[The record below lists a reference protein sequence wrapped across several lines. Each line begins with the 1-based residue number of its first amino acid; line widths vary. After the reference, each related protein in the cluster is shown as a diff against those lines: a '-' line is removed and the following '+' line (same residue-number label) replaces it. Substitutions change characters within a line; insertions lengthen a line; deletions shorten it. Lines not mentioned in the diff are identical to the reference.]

1 MANLNY
7 NSKELNLKIVYYGT
21 GLCGKTTN
29 LRSVFAA
36 MPTDR
41 KGQMM
46 SLATELDQ
54 TLFFDF
60 LPIDLG
66 SVKGWKLRFHLFTV
80 PGQIY
85 YNVSR
90 KLVLKNVD
98 GLVFVVDSQE
108 GRLDENVESYN
119 NLMDNLKDYN
129 YSLQDIPM
137 VIQYNKRDLPDIMPI
152 SDLQLY
158 LNKGGFTYFE
168 AVAPRGI
175 GVFDTLKSV
184 CQLTVLKQIDKIP
197 DIRKKEKEAAP
208 EPPAAE
214 TTP

>member
-7 NSKELNLKIVYYGT
+7 ADKELNLKIVYYGT

-29 LRSVFAA
+29 LRVVFST
-36 MPTDR
+36 MSPER
-41 KGQMM
+41 RGKMM

-60 LPIDLG
+60 LPVDLG
-66 SVKGWKLRFHLFTV
+66 TLKGWKLRHHLYTV

-108 GRLDENVESYN
+108 ERLDENIESYN
-119 NLMDNLKDYN
+119 NLIDNLNSYN
-129 YSLQDIPM
+129 LDLKDIPM
-137 VIQYNKRDLPDIMPI
+137 VIQYNKRDLPNIMPI

-158 LNKGGFTYFE
+158 LNRDGYTYFE
-168 AVAPRGI
+168 SVAVKGI
-175 GVFDTLKSV
+175 GVFDTLKSI
-184 CQLTVLKQIDKIP
+184 CQKTVLKQ
-197 DIRKKEKEAAP
+197 
-208 EPPAAE
+208 AE
-214 TTP
+214 NLPQI

>member
-36 MPTDR
+36 MPTER

-98 GLVFVVDSQE
+98 GLVFIVDSQE
-108 GRLDENVESYN
+108 GRLDENLESYN
-119 NLMDNLKDYN
+119 NLMDNLRDYN
-129 YSLQDIPM
+129 YNLKEIPM
-137 VIQYNKRDLPDIMPI
+137 VIQYNKRDLPDILPI

-158 LNKGGFTYFE
+158 VNKQGFTYFE

-184 CQLTVLKQIDKIP
+184 CQLTVLKQIDKLP
-197 DIRKKEKEAAP
+197 DIRTADGEPAKETQSAQ
-208 EPPAAE
+208 
-214 TTP
+214 

>member
-29 LRSVFAA
+29 LRSIYAA
-36 MPTDR
+36 FPYDR
-41 KGQMM
+41 KGKLM

-60 LPIDLG
+60 LPVDMG

-80 PGQIY
+80 PGQVY

-90 KLVLKNVD
+90 KLVLRGVD
-98 GLVFVVDSQE
+98 GIVFVVDSQE
-108 GRLDENVESYN
+108 ERLEENIESFN
-119 NLMDNLKDYN
+119 NLRDNLQSYGMNLKD
-129 YSLQDIPM
+129 IPL
-137 VIQYNKRDLPDIMPI
+137 VIQYNKRDLPNIMPI

-158 LNKGGFTYFE
+158 VNREGYTYFE
-168 AVAPRGI
+168 AVAIRGI
-175 GVFDTLKSV
+175 GVFDTLKSI
-184 CQLTVLKQIDKIP
+184 CQLTVLKHIDSIP
-197 DIRKKEKEAAP
+197 
-208 EPPAAE
+208 
-214 TTP
+214 TV

>member
-7 NSKELNLKIVYYGT
+7 HSQELNLKIVYYGT

-36 MPTDR
+36 MPSDR
-41 KGQMM
+41 KGKMM

-66 SVKGWKLRFHLFTV
+66 SIKGWKLRFHLFTV

-108 GRLDENVESYN
+108 DRLDENIESYN
-119 NLMDNLKDYN
+119 NLMDNLRDYN
-129 YSLQDIPM
+129 YRLEDIPM
-137 VIQYNKRDLPDIMPI
+137 VIQYNKRDLPDILPI
-152 SDLQLY
+152 SDLQMQ
-158 LNKGGFTYFE
+158 LNRGGFTYFE
-168 AVAPRGI
+168 AVALRGI
-175 GVFDTLKSV
+175 GVFDTLKSI
-184 CQLTVLKQIDKIP
+184 CQLIVLKQIDKIP
-197 DIRKKEKEAAP
+197 DLRAKAG
-208 EPPAAE
+208 EPTA
-214 TTP
+214 T

>member
-7 NSKELNLKIVYYGT
+7 ADKELNLKIVYYGT

-29 LRSVFAA
+29 LRVMFSTIS
-36 MPTDR
+36 PER
-41 KGQMM
+41 RGKMM

-60 LPIDLG
+60 LPVDLG
-66 SVKGWKLRFHLFTV
+66 TLKGWKLRHHLYTV

-90 KLVLKNVD
+90 RLVLKNVD

-108 GRLDENVESYN
+108 ERLDENIESYN
-119 NLMDNLKDYN
+119 NLIDNLKSYD
-129 YSLQDIPM
+129 LDLKDLPM
-137 VIQYNKRDLPDIMPI
+137 VIQYNKRDLPNIMPI

-158 LNKGGFTYFE
+158 LNREGYTYFE
-168 AVAPRGI
+168 SVAVKGI

-184 CQLTVLKQIDKIP
+184 CQKTLLRQAENLPQI
-197 DIRKKEKEAAP
+197 
-208 EPPAAE
+208 
-214 TTP
+214 

>member
-41 KGQMM
+41 KGQIM

-108 GRLDENVESYN
+108 GRLDENTESYN
-119 NLMDNLKDYN
+119 NLMDNLKDYK

-168 AVAPRGI
+168 SVAPRGI
-175 GVFDTLKSV
+175 GVFDTLKSI

-197 DIRKKEKEAAP
+197 DIRKKEQEAAP
-208 EPPAAE
+208 EPPPAE
-214 TTP
+214 TNP

>member
-7 NSKELNLKIVYYGT
+7 HSKELNLKVVYYGT

-36 MPTDR
+36 MPPDR

-108 GRLDENVESYN
+108 DRLDENIESYN
-119 NLMDNLKDYN
+119 NLMDNLRDYN
-129 YSLQDIPM
+129 YRLEDIPM
-137 VIQYNKRDLPDIMPI
+137 VIQYNKRDLPDILPI
-152 SDLQLY
+152 SDLQLR
-158 LNKGGFTYFE
+158 LNRSGFTYFE

-175 GVFDTLKSV
+175 GVFDTLKSI
-184 CQLTVLKQIDKIP
+184 CQLIILKQIDKLP
-197 DIRKKEKEAAP
+197 DIRAASG
-208 EPPAAE
+208 EPV
-214 TTP
+214 TQ

>member
-7 NSKELNLKIVYYGT
+7 NLKELNLKIVYYGT

-29 LRSVFAA
+29 LRSIYAA
-36 MPTDR
+36 FPSER
-41 KGQMM
+41 KGKMM

-80 PGQIY
+80 PGQVY

-90 KLVLKNVD
+90 KLVLRGVD

-108 GRLDENVESYN
+108 ERLEENIESFN
-119 NLMDNLKDYN
+119 NLNDNLKSYGLN
-129 YSLQDIPM
+129 LKDIPM
-137 VIQYNKRDLPDIMPI
+137 VIQYNKRDLPDILPI
-152 SDLQLY
+152 SDLQLR
-158 LNKGGFTYFE
+158 LNQGGYTYFE
-168 AVAPRGI
+168 AVAIRGI
-175 GVFDTLKSV
+175 GVFDTLKSI
-184 CQLTVLKQIDKIP
+184 CQATVLKQIDSIP
-197 DIRKKEKEAAP
+197 EVK
-208 EPPAAE
+208 
-214 TTP
+214 

>member
-29 LRSVFAA
+29 LRSIYAA
-36 MPTDR
+36 FPQER
-41 KGQMM
+41 KGKMM

-60 LPIDLG
+60 LPLDMG

-80 PGQIY
+80 PGQVY

-90 KLVLKNVD
+90 KLVLRGVD

-108 GRLDENVESYN
+108 ERLEENIESFN
-119 NLMDNLKDYN
+119 NLRDNLQSYGLNIK
-129 YSLQDIPM
+129 DIPL
-137 VIQYNKRDLPDIMPI
+137 VIQYNKRDLPNIMPLA
-152 SDLQLY
+152 DLQLY
-158 LNKGGFTYFE
+158 VNRDGYSYFE
-168 AVAPRGI
+168 AVALRGI
-175 GVFDTLKSV
+175 GVFDTLKSI
-184 CQLTVLKQIDKIP
+184 CQKTILKQIDTIP
-197 DIRKKEKEAAP
+197 EI
-208 EPPAAE
+208 
-214 TTP
+214 

>member
-7 NSKELNLKIVYYGT
+7 ADKELNLKIVYYGT

-29 LRSVFAA
+29 LRVVFST
-36 MPTDR
+36 MSPER
-41 KGQMM
+41 RGKMM

-60 LPIDLG
+60 LPVDLG
-66 SVKGWKLRFHLFTV
+66 SLKGWKLRYHLYTV

-108 GRLDENVESYN
+108 ERLDENIESYN
-119 NLMDNLKDYN
+119 NLIDNLKSYN
-129 YSLQDIPM
+129 LDLEDIPM
-137 VIQYNKRDLPDIMPI
+137 VLQYNKRDLPNIMPI

-158 LNKGGFTYFE
+158 LNREGYTYFE
-168 AVAPRGI
+168 SVAVKGI
-175 GVFDTLKSV
+175 GVFDTLKSI
-184 CQLTVLKQIDKIP
+184 CQKTLLKQADNLPQI
-197 DIRKKEKEAAP
+197 
-208 EPPAAE
+208 
-214 TTP
+214 

>member
-29 LRSVFAA
+29 LRSIFAA
-36 MPTDR
+36 FPPER
-41 KGQMM
+41 KGKMM

-60 LPIDLG
+60 LPVDLG
-66 SVKGWKLRFHLFTV
+66 SIKGWKLRFHLFTV
-80 PGQIY
+80 PGQVY

-90 KLVLKNVD
+90 KLVLRGVD

-108 GRLDENVESYN
+108 ERCEENVESYN
-119 NLMDNLKDYN
+119 NLKDNLQSYGL
-129 YSLQDIPM
+129 SLKDIPM
-137 VIQYNKRDLPDIMPI
+137 VIQYNKRDLPNILPI

-158 LNKGGFTYFE
+158 VNREGYTYFE
-168 AVAPRGI
+168 AVALRGI
-175 GVFDTLKSV
+175 GVFDTLKSI
-184 CQLTVLKQIDKIP
+184 CHLTILKQMDNIP
-197 DIRKKEKEAAP
+197 DIR
-208 EPPAAE
+208 
-214 TTP
+214 